1 MRFESRQERAYGQG
15 GSQRFVQQGDS
26 GFDSPASPL
35 SMKPLPTT
43 LAGSDSENLEFPS
56 GHARKFG
63 GLTWMSIGTI
73 EISWI
78 RRFFL
83 CGFPPHLSWT
93 QDGADAVL
101 FEDRLLKEGRDGCW
115 GRRRCG
121 VGPLRRTLFLP
132 APIFSW
138 EKGNVPFRFC
148 QERTFWISAV
158 AGCLPQILA
167 HVVHELGEASPVG
180 TLVVT
185 PLTHRI
191 PQLVKCG
198 GIV

>member
-101 FEDRLLKEGRDGCW
+101 FEDRLLKGKEGALRN
-115 GRRRCG
+115 GRYRGRNSCGALCFCRPRSFPGKKETSPSAFVRRG
-121 VGPLRRTLFLP
+121 RFGFQLWQDVYRRFWLMLYTN
-132 APIFSW
+132 S
-138 EKGNVPFRFC
+138 EK
-148 QERTFWISAV
+148 
-158 AGCLPQILA
+158 LPQ
-167 HVVHELGEASPVG
+167 
-180 TLVVT
+180 
-185 PLTHRI
+185 
-191 PQLVKCG
+191 
-198 GIV
+198 